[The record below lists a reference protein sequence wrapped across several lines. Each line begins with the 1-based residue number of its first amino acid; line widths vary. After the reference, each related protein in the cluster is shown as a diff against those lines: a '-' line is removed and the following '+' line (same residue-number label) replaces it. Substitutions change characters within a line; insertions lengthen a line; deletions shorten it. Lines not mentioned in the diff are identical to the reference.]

1 MNMNKCHI
9 RMFSLVQYIV
19 VTLLLWAGISATAV
33 AADMQITIWKKQGG
47 SISYALSAKPRIT
60 YHETELLLSTNDA
73 AVTYPL
79 ADVDRITFEAVPSGI
94 NPITQQGQGHSLI
107 TVTPDGIKIEGTTPK
122 EPVKL
127 YTIDGRLLHT
137 LCTDSRGTLCI
148 RLGSAAEYQLSGK
161 PIIVIKA
168 AQSTLK
174 ITLP

>member
-9 RMFSLVQYIV
+9 RMFSLIKYIG

-107 TVTPDGIKIEGTTPK
+107 TVTPDGIKIEGTTPQ

-137 LCTDSRGTLCI
+137 FCTDGQGTLVI
-148 RLGSAAEYQLSGK
+148 KQEN
-161 PIIVIKA
+161 IVRYAHAGVHVIVVKA

-174 ITLP
+174 LTLP